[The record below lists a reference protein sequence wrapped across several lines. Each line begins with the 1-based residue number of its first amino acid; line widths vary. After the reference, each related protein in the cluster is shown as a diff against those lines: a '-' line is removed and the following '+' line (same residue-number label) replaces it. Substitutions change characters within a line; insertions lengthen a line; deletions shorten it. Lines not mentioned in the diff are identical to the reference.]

1 MVMTMVLLAV
11 LEGPLLISLGR
22 IGWLLGVNVSS
33 CHKIIQMDCTSG
45 ESVRPLLLYIV
56 VGESLVWHLK
66 VLVDNQVSVETF
78 EKDSLWMKKRF
89 HNMLLTIIYPL
100 LGLFIGLSTS
110 IFSDTNVIKSIIF
123 WIVLVSWSSLECK
136 L

>member
-1 MVMTMVLLAV
+1 MVLLAV
-11 LEGPLLISLGR
+11 LEGPLLISLDG
-22 IGWLLGVNVSS
+22 IGWLFGVNVRS
-33 CHKIIQMDCTSG
+33 CYKVIQMDCTSG

-56 VGESLVWHLK
+56 VGESLVGHLK